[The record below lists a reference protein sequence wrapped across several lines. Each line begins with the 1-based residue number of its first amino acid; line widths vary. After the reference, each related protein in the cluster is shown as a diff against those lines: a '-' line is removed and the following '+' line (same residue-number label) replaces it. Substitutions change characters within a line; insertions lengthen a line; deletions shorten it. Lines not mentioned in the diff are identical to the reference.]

1 MKAIDVALL
10 GLMVGAAVLRAAG
23 AALDAVAES
32 ALERLEALPAGRQ
45 PSQTTW
51 PEEEV
56 SA

>member
-1 MKAIDVALL
+1 MRAIDVALL

-32 ALERLEALPAGRQ
+32 ALERLEALP
-45 PSQTTW
+45 SQTTW

>member
-23 AALDAVAES
+23 ATLDAAAEW